1 MRSPLNTN
9 TMVHVVQN
17 SSQDWKDEKAKK
29 TATVLRQLEGG
40 SKEQEASRYANSLG
54 LPYLDLNIFPADPG
68 EVTVI
73 SEEDSRKFRI
83 AFFDKTKK
91 VVRVA
96 FADPEDVEAT
106 GFVEKLAEAHDWTI
120 EPYVVSMQSLEKVW
134 NTYKKTPF
142 LQSLDLLKVSLSGE
156 DLRRFEENFSELL
169 KLRRS
174 STVSISQTIEVILAG
189 ANKLRASD
197 IHIEP
202 EVDAVRLRYRI
213 DGVLQ
218 DIGEI
223 SNDIYRLTL
232 SRVKMLAKMKINV
245 RDRSQDGHFGIEIDG
260 KKVDLRVN
268 IIPGS
273 HGESI
278 NLRILNADSV
288 LLDIGTLG
296 LEGETLEKVLHA
308 IRKPHGMILNTG
320 PTGSGKT
327 TTLYTLLH
335 SINKPEVKIITI
347 EDPIEYQL
355 PGIVQTEVSKDKSYT
370 FAAALRAIVRQDPDV
385 ILVGEIRDEE
395 TADISVN
402 AALTGHLLLSTL
414 HTNSAPGAIGRLI
427 ELGVKPSIIAS
438 ATDII
443 IGQRLVR
450 TLCTECREA
459 YEPAE
464 ETIDSIRQV
473 LSVISPKAK
482 VEIPHEI
489 KVLWKPV
496 GCPKCN
502 LTGYHGRISILEA
515 FTITKPIEE
524 LILNMGTEREI
535 MRAAI
540 EDGMVTML
548 QDGIVKAIR
557 GTTTLEEV
565 WRSTGQKD
573 TMQEIYEE
581 LMPSLLSK
589 ASVISATALADVKEN
604 LISFDAFQKYASGL
618 RDSDLIRAIFAAALI
633 LHAGDVHLEPADDV
647 VSVRFRVDG
656 ILQTVLSIPKNIY
669 PAILGEIKL
678 WSGLK
683 SGERSGVVDG
693 RFSLSIEEPFDD
705 IKPGKTDV
713 RLSIILGGYGE
724 TAVMRIL
731 GGSSVKLSL
740 DSLEFRKENLDRI
753 EIALRKPNGMVVN
766 VGPTGSGK
774 TTTLYSILSRLNTP
788 EVKIITVED
797 PIEYQLPGIL
807 QTQVNEAEGY
817 SFAGALRALLRQNP
831 DILMLGEIRDEE
843 TAVISIQAAVTGH
856 LVLSTVHA
864 NSAAGAVSRILGMGV
879 SADDLANAINCFI
892 SQRLVRK
899 LCPHCRKEDHASKEE
914 SAMIEKILQKA
925 PTGTIK
931 KDLQKDRIYRAVGCP
946 QCNSVGFSGQIVL
959 SEVLLNDSE
968 IEGLITGNALASEIN
983 ATAIKNGMIPL
994 SVDGVLAALEGR
1006 TTLDEIR
1013 RVTDE

>member
-1 MRSPLNTN
+1 MVQVIQNT
-9 TMVHVVQN
+9 
-17 SSQDWKDEKAKK
+17 SQDWKDAKAKK
-29 TATVLRQLEGG
+29 TTTVLHQLEGE
-40 SKEQEASRYANSLG
+40 SKEQEASRYAASIG
-54 LPYLDLNIFPADPG
+54 LPYLDLNVFPADPG
-68 EVTVI
+68 QVTAI
-73 SEEDSRKFRI
+73 PEEEARRLGI
-83 AFFDKTKK
+83 AVFDKTKK

-96 FADPEDVEAT
+96 FANPEDGEAT
-106 GFVEKLAEAHDWTI
+106 AFVDMLAEERGWTI

-134 NTYKKTPF
+134 HVYKTVPLLKN
-142 LQSLDLLKVSLSGE
+142 LDLLKVSLSGE
-156 DLRRFEENFSELL
+156 DLRQFEENFSELL
-169 KLRRS
+169 KLKNS
-174 STVSISQTIEVILAG
+174 STISISQTIEIILAG

-202 EVDAVRLRYRI
+202 EVDTVRLRYRI

-218 DIGEI
+218 DVGDI
-223 SNDIYRLTL
+223 SKDIYRLTL
-232 SRVKMLAKMKINV
+232 SRVKMLSKMKINV

-288 LLDIGTLG
+288 LLDIRLLG

-308 IRKPHGMILNTG
+308 VNKPHGMILNTG

-327 TTLYTLLH
+327 TTLYSLLH

-402 AALTGHLLLSTL
+402 AALTGHLLLSTV
-414 HTNSAPGAIGRLI
+414 HANSAPGAIGRLI
-427 ELGVKPSIIAS
+427 ELGVKPSLIAS

-450 TLCTECREA
+450 TLCTECKES
-459 YEPAE
+459 YEPAK

-473 LSVISPKAK
+473 LSVISPKAHI
-482 VEIPHEI
+482 EIPHEI
-489 KVLWKPV
+489 NALWKPI

-557 GTTTLEEV
+557 GITTLEEV

-589 ASVISATALADVKEN
+589 ASVISASALTAAKEN
-604 LISFDAFQKYASGL
+604 LASFEIFQKYASGL
-618 RDSDLIRAIFAAALI
+618 KDSDMLRSIFAAALI

-647 VSVRFRVDG
+647 IFVRFRIDG

-669 PAILGEIKL
+669 PSILGEIKL

-683 SGERSGVVDG
+683 TGERSGVVDG
-693 RFSLSIEEPFDD
+693 RFSLSVEEPFDD
-705 IKPGKTDV
+705 IRPGKTDV

-753 EIALRKPNGMVVN
+753 NTALRKPNGMIVN

-774 TTTLYSILSRLNTP
+774 TTTLYSVLSKLNTS

-807 QTQVNEAEGY
+807 QTQVNEEEGY
-817 SFAGALRALLRQNP
+817 TFAGALRALLRQNP

-879 SADDLANAINCFI
+879 AADDLANAMNCFI
-892 SQRLVRK
+892 SQRLVRR
-899 LCPHCRKEDHASKEE
+899 LCQHCRKEDSATEEE
-914 SAMIEKILQKA
+914 SAMIGRILEKA
-925 PTGTIK
+925 PESFLKGIT
-931 KDLQKDRIYRAVGCP
+931 DRNKVFRTVGCP
-946 QCNSVGFSGQIVL
+946 QCNGVGFSGQVVL
-959 SEVLLNDSE
+959 SEVLLNDAD
-968 IEGLITGNALASEIN
+968 IEGLITGNALTSEIN
-983 ATAIKNGMIPL
+983 STAVKNGMIPL
-994 SVDGVLAALEGR
+994 PVDGILAVLEGR